1 MQRQPFFSLD
11 LKQTVNQWLCIA
23 LISLMCF
30 WVVLY
35 YFVHKTTAIG
45 NNLVAGAAALER

>member
-1 MQRQPFFSLD
+1 MPVIF
-11 LKQTVNQWLCIA
+11 KQNVNQWLGIA

-35 YFVHKTTAIG
+35 YLADKANAVGNQLSIDLTTLGI
-45 NNLVAGAAALER
+45 